1 MSTGGEVVNAQV
13 CKTCIRGFDSRPV
26 LQSLSIGISIVN
38 LTAIPCRIDK
48 KPAQARAGWKEKN
61 GIDAEGAIANPVD
74 RRRLCARVGTAGSFE
89 RSDSEGGPGTPSGYG
104 DLVDGQFRLADQVGR
119 PAVRY

>member
-1 MSTGGEVVNAQV
+1 MSTGDEVVNAQV

-26 LQSLSIGISIVN
+26 LQSLSIGISIVK
-38 LTAIPCRIDK
+38 LAAIPCKIDK
-48 KPAQARAGWKEKN
+48 KPARAGWKEKN

-74 RRRLCARVGTAGSFE
+74 RRRLCARVGAAESFE
-89 RSDSEGGPGTPSGYG
+89 RSDSERNPGPPSGDG